1 MLMTTLKWCKIPLWG
16 GKEVEQME
24 PDNDV
29 LLLAYFKQHRITQQA
44 LADSIGRSVNTV
56 WNKLHGRSHWNT
68 AEVQQLHDD
77 FGVPTQYFFRN

>member
-1 MLMTTLKWCKIPLWG
+1 
-16 GKEVEQME
+16 ME
-24 PDNDV
+24 PNNDV
-29 LLLAYFKQHRITQQA
+29 LLLAYFKQNRITQQD